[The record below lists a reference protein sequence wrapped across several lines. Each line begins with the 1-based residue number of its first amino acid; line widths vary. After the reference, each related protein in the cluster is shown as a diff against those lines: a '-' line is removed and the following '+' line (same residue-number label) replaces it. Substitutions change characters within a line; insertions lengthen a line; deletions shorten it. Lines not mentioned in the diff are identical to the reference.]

1 MVMFDDDEEV
11 IFGNDSL
18 GVAES
23 SKLQIPVWVYLALF
37 FAPSSAMLVYLYQ
50 FTDLNSTTSAIIALA
65 VMNGSINSVIAW
77 LTIRLDGHSTDA
89 LEHLDAIINEMD
101 NLEETL
107 DDANEMVTSFTTDL
121 NDAKRMF
128 EQVGLD
134 LGKVDVDSV
143 SDVIEKVKE
152 NRVDINQLLD
162 NLKEV
167 DITSHLE
174 QAKRIDWNMLLDSAE
189 EVMSFIRNA
198 KESSP
203 SKPSVSNVVLPN
215 LEMAVSE
222 TPIIDDDDSDFFD
235 EEQSSPIDLA
245 PPRRTPSLDLR
256 PPRRRRR

>member
-11 IFGNDSL
+11 IFEDDPLRGP
-18 GVAES
+18 ES

-107 DDANEMVTSFTTDL
+107 DDANNMVTSFTTDL

-143 SDVIEKVKE
+143 SDVIEKIKE

-189 EVMSFIRNA
+189 EVMSFIRTT
-198 KESSP
+198 KGSSP
-203 SKPSVSNVVLPN
+203 ATPTVSNVVLPN
-215 LEMAVSE
+215 LETSVPE
-222 TPIIDDDDSDFFD
+222 TPIIDEDDSDFFD
-235 EEQSSPIDLA
+235 EESTDSIDLL

>member
-1 MVMFDDDEEV
+1 MVMFDDEEEV
-11 IFGNDSL
+11 IFESDAL
-18 GVAES
+18 EAAVS
-23 SKLQIPVWVYLALF
+23 SKLQVPVWVYLLLF

-89 LEHLDAIINEMD
+89 LEHLDAIITEMD

-143 SDVIEKVKE
+143 SDVIEKIKE
-152 NRVDINQLLD
+152 NRVDINELLD

-189 EVMSFIRNA
+189 EVMSFIRAA
-198 KESSP
+198 KDSSP
-203 SKPSVSNVVLPN
+203 AKPSVSNVVLPN
-215 LEMAVSE
+215 LETPVPE
-222 TPIIDDDDSDFFD
+222 TPIIDEDDSDFFD
-235 EEQSSPIDLA
+235 EEPSTSIDLS

>member
-1 MVMFDDDEEV
+1 MVMFDDEEEV
-11 IFGNDSL
+11 IFESDAL
-18 GVAES
+18 GAAVS
-23 SKLQIPVWVYLALF
+23 SKLQVPVWVYLLLF

-89 LEHLDAIINEMD
+89 LEHLDAIITEMD

-143 SDVIEKVKE
+143 SDVIEKIKE
-152 NRVDINQLLD
+152 NRVDINELLD

-189 EVMSFIRNA
+189 EVMSFIRAA
-198 KESSP
+198 KDSSP
-203 SKPSVSNVVLPN
+203 AKPSVSNVVLPN
-215 LEMAVSE
+215 LETPVPE
-222 TPIIDDDDSDFFD
+222 TPIIDEDDSDFFD
-235 EEQSSPIDLA
+235 EEPSTSIDLS

>member
-1 MVMFDDDEEV
+1 MVMFDDEEEV
-11 IFGNDSL
+11 IFGSDSL
-18 GVAES
+18 GRTEP
-23 SKLQIPVWVYLALF
+23 SKLQIPVWVYLLLF

-89 LEHLDAIINEMD
+89 LEHLDAIITEMD

-107 DDANEMVTSFTTDL
+107 DDANNMVTSFTTDL

-143 SDVIEKVKE
+143 SDVIERIKE
-152 NRVDINQLLD
+152 NRMDINELLD

-189 EVMSFIRNA
+189 EVMSFIRDA
-198 KESSP
+198 KNSSP
-203 SKPSVSNVVLPN
+203 AKPSVSNVVLPN
-215 LEMAVSE
+215 LEAPVSE
-222 TPIIDDDDSDFFD
+222 TPIIDEDDSDFFD
-235 EEQSSPIDLA
+235 EEPITSIDLS

>member
-1 MVMFDDDEEV
+1 MVMFDDEEEV
-11 IFGNDSL
+11 IFESDARGA
-18 GVAES
+18 AES
-23 SKLQIPVWVYLALF
+23 SKLQVPVWVYLLLF

-89 LEHLDAIINEMD
+89 LEHLDAIITEMD

-107 DDANEMVTSFTTDL
+107 DDANDMVTSFTTDL

-143 SDVIEKVKE
+143 SDVIERIKE
-152 NRVDINQLLD
+152 NRVDINELLD

-189 EVMSFIRNA
+189 EVMSFIRAA
-198 KESSP
+198 KDSSP
-203 SKPSVSNVVLPN
+203 AKPSVSNVVLPN
-215 LEMAVSE
+215 LEAPVPE
-222 TPIIDDDDSDFFD
+222 TPIIDEDDSDFFD
-235 EEQSSPIDLA
+235 EEPSTSIDLS

>member
-1 MVMFDDDEEV
+1 MFDDEEEV
-11 IFGNDSL
+11 IFESDSK
-18 GVAES
+18 GGTES
-23 SKLQIPVWVYLALF
+23 TKLKIPVWVYLLLF
-37 FAPSSAMLVYLYQ
+37 FAPPSVMLAYLLL
-50 FTDLNSTTSAIIALA
+50 FTEMGSTTSSIIALA

-89 LEHLDAIINEMD
+89 LEHLDAIMSEMD

-134 LGKVDVDSV
+134 LGKVDVTSV
-143 SDVIEKVKE
+143 SDVIEKIKE
-152 NRVDINQLLD
+152 NRMDINQLLD
-162 NLKEV
+162 NLKDV

-189 EVMSFIRNA
+189 EVMSFIRTA

-203 SKPSVSNVVLPN
+203 AKPSVSNVVLPD
-215 LEMAVSE
+215 LGSISPED
-222 TPIIDDDDSDFFD
+222 PIIDEDDSDFFD
-235 EEQSSPIDLA
+235 EGGSTTIDLL
-245 PPRRTPSLDLR
+245 PPRKSSSLDLR

>member
-1 MVMFDDDEEV
+1 MVMFDDEEEV
-11 IFGNDSL
+11 IFESDSL
-18 GVAES
+18 EAAES
-23 SKLQIPVWVYLALF
+23 SKLQIPVWVYLLLF
-37 FAPSSAMLVYLYQ
+37 FAPSSAMLLYLYQ
-50 FTDLNSTTSAIIALA
+50 FTDLNTTTSAIIALA

-89 LEHLDAIINEMD
+89 LEHLDAIITEMD

-143 SDVIEKVKE
+143 SDVIEKIKE
-152 NRVDINQLLD
+152 NRVDINELLD

-189 EVMSFIRNA
+189 EVMRAA
-198 KESSP
+198 KDSSP
-203 SKPSVSNVVLPN
+203 AKPSVSNVVLPN
-215 LEMAVSE
+215 LEAPVPE
-222 TPIIDDDDSDFFD
+222 TPIIDEDDSDFFD
-235 EEQSSPIDLA
+235 EEPSTSIDLS

>member
-1 MVMFDDDEEV
+1 MPPEEEV
-11 IFGNDSL
+11 IFESDSL
-18 GVAES
+18 EAAES
-23 SKLQIPVWVYLALF
+23 SKLQIPVWVYLLLF
-37 FAPSSAMLVYLYQ
+37 FAPSSAMLLYLYQ
-50 FTDLNSTTSAIIALA
+50 FTDLNTTTSAIIALA

-89 LEHLDAIINEMD
+89 LEHLDAIITEMD

-143 SDVIEKVKE
+143 SDVIEKIKE
-152 NRVDINQLLD
+152 NRVDINELLD

-189 EVMSFIRNA
+189 EVMSFIRAA
-198 KESSP
+198 KDSSP
-203 SKPSVSNVVLPN
+203 AKPSVSNVVLPN
-215 LEMAVSE
+215 LEAPVPE
-222 TPIIDDDDSDFFD
+222 TPIIDEDDSDFFD
-235 EEQSSPIDLA
+235 EEPSTSIDLS

>member
-1 MVMFDDDEEV
+1 MVMFDEEEMFESDSIEGDET
-11 IFGNDSL
+11 N
-18 GVAES
+18 
-23 SKLQIPVWVYLALF
+23 KLKIPVWVYLLLF
-37 FAPSSAMLVYLYQ
+37 FAPPSAMLVYLTL
-50 FTDLNSTTSAIIALA
+50 FTELNTTTNAIIALA

-89 LEHLDAIINEMD
+89 LEHLDAIMNEMD

-134 LGKVDVDSV
+134 LGKVDVNSV
-143 SDVIEKVKE
+143 SDVIEKIKE
-152 NRVDINQLLD
+152 NRMDINQLLD

-189 EVMSFIRNA
+189 EVMTFIRAA

-203 SKPSVSNVVLPN
+203 TKPSVSNVVLPD
-215 LEMAVSE
+215 LRVPTTED
-222 TPIIDDDDSDFFD
+222 PIIEEDDSDFFD
-235 EEQSSPIDLA
+235 DETTTPIDLS
-245 PPRRTPSLDLR
+245 PPRRTQPLDLR
-256 PPRRRRR
+256 PPRKRRR